1 MSLPLK
7 NSDGRET
14 GSTAAASQAAGGS
27 VEAGERI
34 VPMRLQ
40 KFLARAGA
48 ASRRGSENLMTAGR
62 VTVNGAVVTEL
73 GSKVDPRIDEVAVD
87 GIVVRLSD
95 APVTL
100 ALNKPADVVTT
111 MSDPQGRPCV
121 ADLVPIDRYPG
132 LYPIGRL
139 DRDTTGL
146 LLFSTDG
153 ELGNALLHPKRHV
166 EKRYVACVEG
176 TPSERELDRL
186 RAGIELDDGMTLP
199 AKVDMLTGKAA
210 KRALSACAACRPR
223 VAGASEQYARELDA
237 RAARSSVVSIRIHEG
252 RKRQVRRMLEAIG
265 HPVVHLHRT
274 DFGPITLDGLAEGSW
289 REISGEELAALY
301 SALPR

>member
-1 MSLPLK
+1 
-7 NSDGRET
+7 
-14 GSTAAASQAAGGS
+14 
-27 VEAGERI
+27 
-34 VPMRLQ
+34 MRLQ

-121 ADLVPIDRYPG
+121 AGLVPIDRYPG

-153 ELGNALLHPKRHV
+153 ELGNALLHPKHHV
-166 EKRYVACVEG
+166 EKRYVARVEG
-176 TPSERELDRL
+176 TPTERDLERL
-186 RAGIELDDGMTLP
+186 RSGIELDDGMTLP
-199 AKVDMLTGKAA
+199 AAVDMLTGKAA
-210 KRALSACAACRPR
+210 TRAFAACAACSPR
-223 VAGASEQYARELDA
+223 AGKVSEGYARDLEA

-252 RKRQVRRMLEAIG
+252 RKRQVRRMLEAVG
-265 HPVVHLHRT
+265 HPVIHLHRT
-274 DFGPITLDGLAEGSW
+274 DFGPIALGGLAAGSW

>member
-7 NSDGRET
+7 NNDGIRT
-14 GSTAAASQAAGGS
+14 DASAAAPQETAGP
-27 VEAGERI
+27 VEGGERI

-73 GSKVDPRIDEVAVD
+73 GSKVDPRVDEVAVD

-95 APVTL
+95 EPVTL
-100 ALNKPADVVTT
+100 ALNKPANVVTT

-121 ADLVPIDRYPG
+121 ADLVPIDRCPG

-153 ELGNALLHPKRHV
+153 ELGNALLHPKKHV
-166 EKRYVACVEG
+166 EKRYVALVEG
-176 TPSERELDRL
+176 VLSERELERL
-186 RAGIELDDGMTLP
+186 RSGIELDDGMTLP
-199 AKVDMLTGKAA
+199 AKVDVLAGQAA
-210 KRALSACAACRPR
+210 QRAFASCADLRPR
-223 VAGASEQYARELDA
+223 PGDAPMEHARDPER
-237 RAARSSVVSIRIHEG
+237 RAERNSVVSVGIHEG
-252 RKRQVRRMLEAIG
+252 RKRQVRRMLEAVG

-274 DFGPITLDGLAEGSW
+274 DFGPIALGELARGAW
-289 REISGEELAALY
+289 REIRGEELAALY
-301 SALPR
+301 SALRR